1 MTKYVVNVCAG
12 SRSSSRDPAESGRR
26 RSDSSNDGEIL
37 EEVQHA
43 LYKAK
48 WRSVSTLW
56 SLDSCHWQH
65 ALYKK
70 HNHPHTLIH
79 TYTRACT
86 HTCTCVHSSFSLFN
100 RLAEEDM
107 NRVINRMK
115 VRSFRFHKCDDVLQM
130 TNIRAYVHYACT
142 ASCMHTSRCV
152 ATIRATAS
160 SRRAPSAPRCFSST
174 SAPSA
179 PRSGGRS
186 HTFSRPVNACIS
198 RARLQCRAHDARDV
212 VYVPRLARSAR

>member
-1 MTKYVVNVCAG
+1 MAV
-12 SRSSSRDPAESGRR
+12 
-26 RSDSSNDGEIL
+26 
-37 EEVQHA
+37 
-43 LYKAK
+43 
-48 WRSVSTLW
+48 
-56 SLDSCHWQH
+56 SLDSLVTRQCHWQH
-65 ALYKK
+65 AWYKI

-142 ASCMHTSRCV
+142 ALCMHTSRCV

-186 HTFSRPVNACIS
+186 HTFSRPMNACIS
-198 RARLQCRAHDARDV
+198 PARLQCRAHDAHDV